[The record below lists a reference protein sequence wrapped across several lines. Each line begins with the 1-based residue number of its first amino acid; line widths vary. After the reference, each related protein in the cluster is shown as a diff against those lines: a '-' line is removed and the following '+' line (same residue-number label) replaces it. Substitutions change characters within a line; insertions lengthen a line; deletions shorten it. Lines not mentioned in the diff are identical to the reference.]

1 MAGAPE
7 CMVQDGRG
15 SVFIGTFLA
24 DGTSINVCDEHFE
37 GFLISSLETITN
49 KPVAAL
55 LASAPEVEDSA
66 LPNGDESPEDPEFQQ
81 WLDDN
86 ETEIYELVGLGDTFE
101 QAVAKVLEKETA
113 PPEPDDSTVE
123 STN

>member
-15 SVFIGTFLA
+15 SVFIGTFLV

-37 GFLISSLETITN
+37 GFLISSLSTVTG
-49 KPVAAL
+49 KDVALAL
-55 LASAPEVEDSA
+55 AEVEPSEADS
-66 LPNGDESPEDPEFQQ
+66 LGEFQYLSDDPGFQ
-81 WLDDN
+81 EWLDTHN
-86 ETEIYELVGLGDTFE
+86 GQIRNLVSDDVTFE
-101 QAVAKVLEKETA
+101 QAVQILLDQETT
-113 PPEPDDSTVE
+113 PPDPDDSTVE